1 MSHHPGPTPHPE
13 LDPDRIVQVATDH
26 RVDPWW
32 HRGREQ
38 YGLAILGDVAE
49 DRLDVLGEPHVQH
62 LVRLIQHH
70 HLQAPQTK
78 RLAGDVVD
86 GPSRCRD
93 HYINPPFQRP

>member
-62 LVRLIQHH
+62 LVRLVQDHRPDPREA
-70 HLQAPQTK
+70 QGAAPQ
-78 RLAGDVVD
+78 VV
-86 GPSRCRD
+86 
-93 HYINPPFQRP
+93 

>member
-1 MSHHPGPTPHPE
+1 M
-13 LDPDRIVQVATDH
+13 DH

-38 YGLAILGDVAE
+38 YGLAILGSVAE

-62 LVRLIQHH
+62 LVRLIQDH

-86 GPSRCRD
+86 GPARCRD
-93 HYINPPFQRP
+93 HHIDPPFQGP